1 MALTDD
7 RAPQVRDLEVET
19 GGERVV
25 AGPRL
30 AGTRAFFD
38 TRAEAPG
45 SNPLPRRTKK
55 RKPLFLTCSDCAERN
70 S

>member
-45 SNPLPRRTKK
+45 AIHYHAGQKNENR
-55 RKPLFLTCSDCAERN
+55 CS
-70 S
+70 